1 MRTLRLVPI
10 LLSCCLAQLAGVEVQ
25 ATAASHVQAGLVALR
40 ASDNDPS
47 QSVPAALAFAQ
58 ALDLY
63 RKAGDVDG
71 ITEMQA
77 NIFWCRKRMSM
88 EQLQAYIASRK
99 DDAPAAATIQAELLR
114 EVPASEATAMLQR
127 AKEWRTAHP
136 EAHLQAVIRFSEV
149 VDRFQGTEQAATAQT
164 AYNAANLDYLKEV
177 QKERE
182 AEKADLATKRK
193 ELDAAIVAVRQTRFQ
208 RPRSVLAER
217 STPVPSAADRDHA
230 LTQLKA
236 SYAKDYAKKKDFQRR
251 ALSRRLFAE
260 SEQNRSDAN
269 LYYVMLD
276 ESLRLATETE
286 DYDQL
291 LNSIELLGA
300 TYQGIEVT
308 ALTRS
313 TLTRIKSKPV
323 ANAILVLLD
332 KPDDATA
339 NTTTGKCYCFQ
350 LGRWDDGVAMLAQGS
365 DAELRKLA
373 GMETAKPATSSEQE
387 QTGNAWLALGRK
399 GGSDKVAMH
408 SRAQYWFTLAVAGAT
423 GVRKA
428 QLDKLMIEVDKV
440 LPAVITDWNNVT
452 LSQWEKLKGQ
462 LISVPSKVDRSGTGV
477 TMKPGMRLRVVP
489 HPDDRED
496 IMVLVGKGDRQ
507 VPGIIE
513 GEGVLWIEPTYSS
526 YYYNYDWTTGARRK
540 RGDQLRMKL
549 VPVTGD
555 E

>member
-1 MRTLRLVPI
+1 MRTFRLVPV
-10 LLSCCLAQLAGVEVQ
+10 LLACCLALPGVEVQ
-25 ATAASHVQAGLVALR
+25 ATAASHAQAGLVALR
-40 ASDNDPS
+40 ASDNDPA

-77 NIFWCRKRMSM
+77 NIFWCRKRMSL
-88 EQLQAYIASRK
+88 EQLQAYIASRAQ
-99 DDAPAAATIQAELLR
+99 DAPAAATIQAELLR
-114 EVPASEATAMLQR
+114 EVPAGEAATMLQR
-127 AKEWRTAHP
+127 AQAWRLAHP
-136 EAHLQAVIRFSEV
+136 DAHLQSVIRFSEV
-149 VDRFQGTEQAATAQT
+149 VDRFPGTDQAATAQI

-177 QKERE
+177 QKERDV
-182 AEKADLATKRK
+182 EKADLAVKRK

-208 RPRSVLAER
+208 RPAAVQGER
-217 STPVPSAADRDHA
+217 STPVPSPADREHA
-230 LTQLKA
+230 LAQVKTN
-236 SYAKDYAKKKDFQRR
+236 YAKDYNKKKDYQRR
-251 ALSRRLFAE
+251 ALARRLFAE
-260 SEQNRSDAN
+260 SEQNKADAN
-269 LYYVMLD
+269 LFYVMLD

-300 TYQGIEVT
+300 TYQGIEVPT
-308 ALTRS
+308 LTRS

-332 KPDDATA
+332 KPEDPVA

-350 LGRWDDGVAMLAQGS
+350 LGRWDDGVAMLAQGA
-365 DAELRKLA
+365 DVELRKLA
-373 GMETAKPATSSEQE
+373 GMEIAKPATSSEQE

-399 GGSDKVAMH
+399 GGSDKVALH

-428 QLDKLMIEVDKV
+428 QLDKLMIEVDRV
-440 LPAVITDWNNVT
+440 LPANITDWNNVT

-462 LISVPSKVDRSGTGV
+462 LISVPSKVDRSSSGITL
-477 TMKPGMRLRVVP
+477 KSGMRLRVVP

-507 VPGIIE
+507 VPGIVE
-513 GEGVLWIEPTYSS
+513 GDGVLWIEPTYSS
-526 YYYNYDWTTGARRK
+526 YYYDYYYGTGSRRK
-540 RGDQLRMKL
+540 RGDQLRMKV

-555 E
+555 D